1 MLLFARMDRLSHRLG
16 RRSHNSAVAQYQKV
30 IDKHFS
36 KTGDLAWTGT
46 AGGEGEQIATGRS
59 REGNLAEGER
69 HIARQSEKSDAT
81 ILVAAVRARNTNTAA
96 VKPLCKRQSAGING
110 LQQRFA
116 AHDDFFRYGFR

>member
-46 AGGEGEQIATGRS
+46 AGGEGEQIATGRI
-59 REGNLAEGER
+59 RGELGGGR
-69 HIARQSEKSDAT
+69 TSYRQAQRKIGRNDPCGCGSGKKYKHCYGKAT
-81 ILVAAVRARNTNTAA
+81 L
-96 VKPLCKRQSAGING
+96 
-110 LQQRFA
+110 
-116 AHDDFFRYGFR
+116 

>member
-16 RRSHNSAVAQYQKV
+16 RRSDNSAVAQYQKV

-81 ILVAAVRARNTNTAA
+81 ILVAAVR
-96 VKPLCKRQSAGING
+96 QSAGING